1 MLVGRRSNSDAIDAC
16 SIDDLVDS
24 CRATKEAREQ
34 DAMVWFE
41 DAGPGDECVA
51 SPLWLFPSLRR
62 RRAGMPITAEGGPEA
77 RHKGMASLAD

>member
-24 CRATKEAREQ
+24 CRATKEQ